1 MVFVAVILPSG
12 CVCVCACTVVL
23 LPPVQATLI
32 NLMATKLEA
41 GFRPIRRME
50 RFSAAMAVMELGTYT
65 IYHSSKPSLCTGL
78 QDI

>member
-1 MVFVAVILPSG
+1 M
-12 CVCVCACTVVL
+12 CVRACVQVL
-23 LPPVQATLI
+23 FPPVQATLI

-41 GFRPIRRME
+41 GFRPIKRKE
-50 RFSAAMAVMELGTYT
+50 RFSAAMAVIELGTYT